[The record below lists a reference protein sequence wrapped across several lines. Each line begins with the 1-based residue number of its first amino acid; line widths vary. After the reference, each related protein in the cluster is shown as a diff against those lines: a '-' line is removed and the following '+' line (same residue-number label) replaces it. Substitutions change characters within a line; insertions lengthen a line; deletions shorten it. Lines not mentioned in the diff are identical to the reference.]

1 MYIRKAPERAGF
13 SSGAERG
20 LGSRG
25 GELQRRPPR
34 CSVPGR

>member
-13 SSGAERG
+13 SSGAERR

-25 GELQRRPPR
+25 RELQLQPPR
-34 CSVPGR
+34 CRVRGH